1 MYAELFLKKI
11 TSYVGLNV
19 SIAKKTSLQKKPYLI
34 LVNII
39 GQNKTNNHN
48 WSLLV
53 NSKDKID
60 NAFNRIKELI
70 TLVNLWNKKASN
82 KEHQQIEQRRQ
93 QLIDDLQRQKAELD
107 RVWTEDDGS
116 LSDREYVVQW
126 EKINTRIK
134 QLET

>member
-1 MYAELFLKKI
+1 M
-11 TSYVGLNV
+11 
-19 SIAKKTSLQKKPYLI
+19 
-34 LVNII
+34 
-39 GQNKTNNHN
+39 
-48 WSLLV
+48 

-82 KEHQQIEQRRQ
+82 KEHEQIEQRRQ
-93 QLIDDLQRQKAELD
+93 QLINDLQRQKAELD

-126 EKINTRIK
+126 EKINSRIK

>member
-1 MYAELFLKKI
+1 M
-11 TSYVGLNV
+11 
-19 SIAKKTSLQKKPYLI
+19 
-34 LVNII
+34 
-39 GQNKTNNHN
+39 
-48 WSLLV
+48 

-60 NAFNRIKELI
+60 NAFNRIKELL
-70 TLVNLWNKKASN
+70 TLVNLWNKKATN

-93 QLIDDLQRQKAELD
+93 QLINDLQKQKAELD

-134 QLET
+134 ELEK

>member
-1 MYAELFLKKI
+1 M
-11 TSYVGLNV
+11 
-19 SIAKKTSLQKKPYLI
+19 
-34 LVNII
+34 
-39 GQNKTNNHN
+39 
-48 WSLLV
+48 

-60 NAFNRIKELI
+60 NAFNRIKELL
-70 TLVNLWNKKASN
+70 TLVNLWNKKATN

-134 QLET
+134 ELEK

>member
-1 MYAELFLKKI
+1 M
-11 TSYVGLNV
+11 
-19 SIAKKTSLQKKPYLI
+19 
-34 LVNII
+34 
-39 GQNKTNNHN
+39 
-48 WSLLV
+48 

-70 TLVNLWNKKASN
+70 TLVNLWNKKATN

-93 QLIDDLQRQKAELD
+93 QLINDLQRQKAELD

-134 QLET
+134 ELEK

>member
-1 MYAELFLKKI
+1 M
-11 TSYVGLNV
+11 
-19 SIAKKTSLQKKPYLI
+19 
-34 LVNII
+34 
-39 GQNKTNNHN
+39 
-48 WSLLV
+48 
-53 NSKDKID
+53 NSKEKID

-70 TLVNLWNKKASN
+70 TLVNLWNKKATN

-126 EKINTRIK
+126 EKINSRIK

>member
-1 MYAELFLKKI
+1 
-11 TSYVGLNV
+11 
-19 SIAKKTSLQKKPYLI
+19 
-34 LVNII
+34 
-39 GQNKTNNHN
+39 
-48 WSLLV
+48 V

-70 TLVNLWNKKASN
+70 TLVNLWNKKATN

-93 QLIDDLQRQKAELD
+93 QLINDLQRQKAELD

-134 QLET
+134 ELEK

>member
-1 MYAELFLKKI
+1 M
-11 TSYVGLNV
+11 
-19 SIAKKTSLQKKPYLI
+19 
-34 LVNII
+34 
-39 GQNKTNNHN
+39 
-48 WSLLV
+48 

-70 TLVNLWNKKASN
+70 TLVNLWNKKATN

-93 QLIDDLQRQKAELD
+93 QLINDLERQKAELD

-126 EKINTRIK
+126 EKINSRIK

>member
-1 MYAELFLKKI
+1 
-11 TSYVGLNV
+11 
-19 SIAKKTSLQKKPYLI
+19 
-34 LVNII
+34 
-39 GQNKTNNHN
+39 
-48 WSLLV
+48 V

-60 NAFNRIKELI
+60 NAFNRIKELL
-70 TLVNLWNKKASN
+70 TLVNLWNKKATN

-134 QLET
+134 ELEK

>member
-1 MYAELFLKKI
+1 M
-11 TSYVGLNV
+11 
-19 SIAKKTSLQKKPYLI
+19 
-34 LVNII
+34 
-39 GQNKTNNHN
+39 
-48 WSLLV
+48 

-60 NAFNRIKELI
+60 NAFNRIKELL

-134 QLET
+134 ELEK

>member
-1 MYAELFLKKI
+1 
-11 TSYVGLNV
+11 
-19 SIAKKTSLQKKPYLI
+19 
-34 LVNII
+34 
-39 GQNKTNNHN
+39 
-48 WSLLV
+48 V

-70 TLVNLWNKKASN
+70 TLVNLWNKKATN

-93 QLIDDLQRQKAELD
+93 QLINDLQRQKAELD

>member
-1 MYAELFLKKI
+1 M
-11 TSYVGLNV
+11 
-19 SIAKKTSLQKKPYLI
+19 
-34 LVNII
+34 
-39 GQNKTNNHN
+39 
-48 WSLLV
+48 

-60 NAFNRIKELI
+60 NAFNRIKELL

-82 KEHQQIEQRRQ
+82 KEHEQIEQRRQ
-93 QLIDDLQRQKAELD
+93 QLINDLQRQKAELD

-126 EKINTRIK
+126 EKINSRIK

>member
-1 MYAELFLKKI
+1 M
-11 TSYVGLNV
+11 
-19 SIAKKTSLQKKPYLI
+19 
-34 LVNII
+34 
-39 GQNKTNNHN
+39 
-48 WSLLV
+48 

-70 TLVNLWNKKASN
+70 TLVNLWNKKATN

-93 QLIDDLQRQKAELD
+93 QLIDDLQRQKAELG

-126 EKINTRIK
+126 EKINSRIK

>member
-1 MYAELFLKKI
+1 M
-11 TSYVGLNV
+11 
-19 SIAKKTSLQKKPYLI
+19 
-34 LVNII
+34 
-39 GQNKTNNHN
+39 
-48 WSLLV
+48 

-70 TLVNLWNKKASN
+70 TLVNLWNKKATN

-126 EKINTRIK
+126 EKINSRIK

>member
-1 MYAELFLKKI
+1 
-11 TSYVGLNV
+11 
-19 SIAKKTSLQKKPYLI
+19 
-34 LVNII
+34 
-39 GQNKTNNHN
+39 
-48 WSLLV
+48 V
-53 NSKDKID
+53 NSKNKID
-60 NAFNRIKELI
+60 NAFNRIKELL

-126 EKINTRIK
+126 EKINSRIK

>member
-1 MYAELFLKKI
+1 M
-11 TSYVGLNV
+11 
-19 SIAKKTSLQKKPYLI
+19 
-34 LVNII
+34 
-39 GQNKTNNHN
+39 
-48 WSLLV
+48 

-60 NAFNRIKELI
+60 NAFNRIKELL
-70 TLVNLWNKKASN
+70 TLVNLWNKKATN

-116 LSDREYVVQW
+116 LSDREYLVQW
-126 EKINTRIK
+126 EKINSRIK

>member
-1 MYAELFLKKI
+1 M
-11 TSYVGLNV
+11 
-19 SIAKKTSLQKKPYLI
+19 
-34 LVNII
+34 
-39 GQNKTNNHN
+39 
-48 WSLLV
+48 
-53 NSKDKID
+53 NSKEKID
-60 NAFNRIKELI
+60 NAFNRIKELL

-126 EKINTRIK
+126 EKINSRIK

>member
-1 MYAELFLKKI
+1 M
-11 TSYVGLNV
+11 
-19 SIAKKTSLQKKPYLI
+19 
-34 LVNII
+34 
-39 GQNKTNNHN
+39 
-48 WSLLV
+48 

-60 NAFNRIKELI
+60 NAFNRIKELL
-70 TLVNLWNKKASN
+70 TLVNLWNKKATN

-93 QLIDDLQRQKAELD
+93 QLIDDLQKQKAELN

-126 EKINTRIK
+126 EKINSRIK

>member
-1 MYAELFLKKI
+1 M
-11 TSYVGLNV
+11 
-19 SIAKKTSLQKKPYLI
+19 
-34 LVNII
+34 
-39 GQNKTNNHN
+39 
-48 WSLLV
+48 

-60 NAFNRIKELI
+60 NAFNCIKELL
-70 TLVNLWNKKASN
+70 TLVNLWNKKATN

-126 EKINTRIK
+126 EKINNRIK

>member
-1 MYAELFLKKI
+1 M
-11 TSYVGLNV
+11 
-19 SIAKKTSLQKKPYLI
+19 
-34 LVNII
+34 
-39 GQNKTNNHN
+39 
-48 WSLLV
+48 

-60 NAFNRIKELI
+60 NAFNRIKELL
-70 TLVNLWNKKASN
+70 TLVNLWNKKATN

-126 EKINTRIK
+126 EKINSRIK

>member
-1 MYAELFLKKI
+1 
-11 TSYVGLNV
+11 
-19 SIAKKTSLQKKPYLI
+19 
-34 LVNII
+34 
-39 GQNKTNNHN
+39 
-48 WSLLV
+48 V

-70 TLVNLWNKKASN
+70 TLVNLWNKKATN

-93 QLIDDLQRQKAELD
+93 QLINDLQRQKAELD

-126 EKINTRIK
+126 EKINSRIK

>member
-1 MYAELFLKKI
+1 M
-11 TSYVGLNV
+11 
-19 SIAKKTSLQKKPYLI
+19 
-34 LVNII
+34 
-39 GQNKTNNHN
+39 
-48 WSLLV
+48 

-60 NAFNRIKELI
+60 NAFNRIKELL
-70 TLVNLWNKKASN
+70 TLVNLWNKKATN

-93 QLIDDLQRQKAELD
+93 QLINDLQRQKAELD

-126 EKINTRIK
+126 EKINNRIK

>member
-1 MYAELFLKKI
+1 
-11 TSYVGLNV
+11 
-19 SIAKKTSLQKKPYLI
+19 
-34 LVNII
+34 
-39 GQNKTNNHN
+39 
-48 WSLLV
+48 V

-60 NAFNRIKELI
+60 NAFNRIKELL
-70 TLVNLWNKKASN
+70 TLVNLWNKKATN

-93 QLIDDLQRQKAELD
+93 QLINDLQRQKAELD

-126 EKINTRIK
+126 EKINSRIK

>member
-1 MYAELFLKKI
+1 
-11 TSYVGLNV
+11 
-19 SIAKKTSLQKKPYLI
+19 
-34 LVNII
+34 
-39 GQNKTNNHN
+39 
-48 WSLLV
+48 V

-60 NAFNRIKELI
+60 NAFNRIKELL
-70 TLVNLWNKKASN
+70 TLVNLWNKKATN

-126 EKINTRIK
+126 EKINSRIK

>member
-1 MYAELFLKKI
+1 M
-11 TSYVGLNV
+11 
-19 SIAKKTSLQKKPYLI
+19 
-34 LVNII
+34 
-39 GQNKTNNHN
+39 
-48 WSLLV
+48 

-70 TLVNLWNKKASN
+70 TLVNLWNKKATN

-93 QLIDDLQRQKAELD
+93 QLINDLQRQKAELD

-126 EKINTRIK
+126 ERINSRIK

>member
-1 MYAELFLKKI
+1 
-11 TSYVGLNV
+11 
-19 SIAKKTSLQKKPYLI
+19 
-34 LVNII
+34 
-39 GQNKTNNHN
+39 
-48 WSLLV
+48 V
-53 NSKDKID
+53 NSKEKID

-70 TLVNLWNKKASN
+70 TLVNLWNKKATN

-126 EKINTRIK
+126 EKINSRIK

>member
-19 SIAKKTSLQKKPYLI
+19 SIVKKTSLQKKPYLI

-70 TLVNLWNKKASN
+70 TLVNLWNKKATN

-93 QLIDDLQRQKAELD
+93 QLINDLQRQKAELD

-126 EKINTRIK
+126 EKINSRIK

>member
-1 MYAELFLKKI
+1 M
-11 TSYVGLNV
+11 
-19 SIAKKTSLQKKPYLI
+19 
-34 LVNII
+34 
-39 GQNKTNNHN
+39 
-48 WSLLV
+48 

-126 EKINTRIK
+126 EKINSRIK

>member
-1 MYAELFLKKI
+1 M
-11 TSYVGLNV
+11 
-19 SIAKKTSLQKKPYLI
+19 
-34 LVNII
+34 
-39 GQNKTNNHN
+39 
-48 WSLLV
+48 

-70 TLVNLWNKKASN
+70 TLVNLWNKKATN

-134 QLET
+134 ELEK

>member
-1 MYAELFLKKI
+1 M
-11 TSYVGLNV
+11 
-19 SIAKKTSLQKKPYLI
+19 
-34 LVNII
+34 
-39 GQNKTNNHN
+39 
-48 WSLLV
+48 

-60 NAFNRIKELI
+60 NAFNRIKELL
-70 TLVNLWNKKASN
+70 TLVNLWNKKATN

-107 RVWTEDDGS
+107 RIWTEDDGS

-134 QLET
+134 ELEK